1 MKILITSGGTA
12 ESIDHVR
19 EITNQATGRLGQ
31 VMAEVFLAAGHK
43 VTFVTTKHALKP
55 PEHDRLTTL
64 LVSNVAS
71 LLEALEQQVP
81 AHDAVIHAMAVS
93 DYSPIYMT
101 DFDTVANSDD
111 LTEFLHAQNS
121 ETKISSNANYQALF
135 LKKTP
140 KLISM
145 IKKWHPETI
154 LIGFKLLADVDKSEL
169 FSVARNSL
177 LKNQADLIVANDLT
191 EISGDRHI
199 AYLVDHESE
208 QRATTKQEISLQLL
222 NYLERKEHQS

>member
-1 MKILITSGGTA
+1 MKILITSGGTS
-12 ESIDHVR
+12 ERIDQVR

-31 VMAEVFLAAGHK
+31 VMAEVFLAAGHE

-55 PEHDRLTTL
+55 LEHDRLTTH

-81 AHDAVIHAMAVS
+81 AHDAIIHAMAVS

-121 ETKISSNANYQALF
+121 ETKISSNANYQVLF

-140 KLISM
+140 KIISM
-145 IKKWHPETI
+145 IKKWNPETI
-154 LIGFKLLADVDKSEL
+154 LIGFKLLVDVDKSEL

-191 EISGDRHI
+191 EISGDQHI
-199 AYLVDHESE
+199 AYLVDHKSE
-208 QRATTKQEISLQLL
+208 QRVTTKQEISLQLL